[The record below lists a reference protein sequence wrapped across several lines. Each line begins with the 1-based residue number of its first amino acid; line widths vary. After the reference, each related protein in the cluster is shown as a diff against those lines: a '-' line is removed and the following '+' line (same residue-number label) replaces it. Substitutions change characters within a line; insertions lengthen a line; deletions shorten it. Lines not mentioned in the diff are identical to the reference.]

1 MGLNWSSSE
10 PMRFQTAFV
19 GFSSTMRRLASS
31 LNRRRLPGS
40 VTTVGAGFSTF
51 SLSGFGLSIL
61 GLSELGLELGPE
73 LGLSRGYRPH
83 RAFGPTASS
92 RFS

>member
-1 MGLNWSSSE
+1 VVIPYWRATRDTDTPGW
-10 PMRFQTAFV
+10 QV
-19 GFSSTMRRLASS
+19 SSTMRRLASS

-40 VTTVGAGFSTF
+40 VTTVGAGFSILG
-51 SLSGFGLSIL
+51 LSVFGLSIL